1 MFNER
6 ARRGGVRGGVR
17 GGGGGGG
24 GVRETDGKEKRGM
37 FREVLWLLGRGKRER
52 GRLTFNRG
60 GFNRM
65 IDDYFNLTFWLWAG
79 IYERVF
85 SSKL

>member
-1 MFNER
+1 
-6 ARRGGVRGGVR
+6 
-17 GGGGGGG
+17 
-24 GVRETDGKEKRGM
+24 M